1 MDTGAKEVLPLPP
14 PPLLLPSL
22 PLAPFFEEAWQKLQ
36 LLHWHR
42 PQWALALFSLQKP
55 EQLSNFRSP
64 DRPEEHT
71 AGGGGGLFMRGA
83 LATQNGQALH
93 WQRGQCAP
101 RLFSEQNLAQLS
113 TLRSPGKPDVHGA
126 PLVAA
131 AGEAAGSSSHKGNS
145 RAMSSPL
152 GARPGSQRWG
162 SACRV
167 EHAFGS
173 RITTASPRITSPY
186 VTHLLADLRTVGL

>member
-145 RAMSSPL
+145 RAMSTPL
-152 GARPGSQRWG
+152 ACATGHAGSERWVRATLIVLALSG
-162 SACRV
+162 SVRAVIC
-167 EHAFGS
+167 G
-173 RITTASPRITSPY
+173 TT
-186 VTHLLADLRTVGL
+186 VTWLVLS

>member
-71 AGGGGGLFMRGA
+71 AGGGGGLFARGA

-131 AGEAAGSSSHKGNS
+131 AGEAAGSSSHKGSS
-145 RAMSSPL
+145 RAIGVGGPPVTIL
-152 GARPGSQRWG
+152 GQVRSGGWSGSHRG
-162 SACRV
+162 A
-167 EHAFGS
+167 
-173 RITTASPRITSPY
+173 T
-186 VTHLLADLRTVGL
+186 